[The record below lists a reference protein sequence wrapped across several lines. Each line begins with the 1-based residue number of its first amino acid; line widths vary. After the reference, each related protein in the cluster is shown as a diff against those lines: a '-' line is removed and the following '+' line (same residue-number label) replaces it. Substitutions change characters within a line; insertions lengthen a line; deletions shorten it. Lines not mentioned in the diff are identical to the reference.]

1 MGKFPK
7 EASHKITFEEKK
19 KTLPKQRW
27 KKDVLD
33 KSDTSREEEL
43 EYSQD

>member
-19 KTLPKQRW
+19 KDITKAEMEERC
-27 KKDVLD
+27 
-33 KSDTSREEEL
+33 SR
-43 EYSQD
+43 